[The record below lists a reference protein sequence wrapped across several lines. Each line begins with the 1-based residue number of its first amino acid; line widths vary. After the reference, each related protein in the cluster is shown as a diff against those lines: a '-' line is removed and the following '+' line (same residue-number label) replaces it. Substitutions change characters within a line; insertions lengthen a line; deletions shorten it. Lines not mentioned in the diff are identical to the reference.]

1 MLKFQSFPVILV
13 ILLGPANHTAY
24 PFGKRILS
32 TLQNQGKTLGY
43 LRHPLGECSSPP
55 PSLYQSLRSHVRSQW
70 WGNQPTRWSGTLG
83 AHLKLTFGSQRV
95 LYDECVIFACIFFL
109 SFRFK
114 ERRKSAEINLCK
126 PNTEH
131 KVRGPT
137 VSKCPVEGLCVS
149 SREVGD
155 YLVISPHR
163 FNYTDSD

>member
-1 MLKFQSFPVILV
+1 MLKFQSFTVILV
-13 ILLGPANHTAY
+13 ILLGPKKSHSIS
-24 PFGKRILS
+24 FWKRILS

-43 LRHPLGECSSPP
+43 PRHPLGECSSPP
-55 PSLYQSLRSHVRSQW
+55 PSLCQSLRSHFISQW
-70 WGNQPTRWSGTLG
+70 WGNQPTCWSGTLG
-83 AHLKLTFGSQRV
+83 AHLKLTFGSGPV

-137 VSKCPVEGLCVS
+137 VSKCPCRRPLCVK
-149 SREVGD
+149 
-155 YLVISPHR
+155 
-163 FNYTDSD
+163 